1 MNINELKQISFQK
14 AEGFEN
20 IYFLN
25 GFSSNKNNKE
35 RILYRYRPFLSALKD
50 VRKKIKNAVHFFVD
64 YVKERNVSLMTK
76 AEWEQLYFYCTSK
89 NRRLK
94 R

>member
-1 MNINELKQISFQK
+1 MS
-14 AEGFEN
+14 G
-20 IYFLN
+20 
-25 GFSSNKNNKE
+25 
-35 RILYRYRPFLSALKD
+35 
-50 VRKKIKNAVHFFVD
+50 KKSKNAVHFFVD

>member
-1 MNINELKQISFQK
+1 MSGKK
-14 AEGFEN
+14 
-20 IYFLN
+20 
-25 GFSSNKNNKE
+25 SN
-35 RILYRYRPFLSALKD
+35 
-50 VRKKIKNAVHFFVD
+50 NAVHFFVD

-76 AEWEQLYFYCTSK
+76 AEWEKFYFYCTSK

>member
-1 MNINELKQISFQK
+1 MYLPDGKNKLTGNNLFRPVKAGRIFFKQ
-14 AEGFEN
+14 EN
-20 IYFLN
+20 RMS
-25 GFSSNKNNKE
+25 G
-35 RILYRYRPFLSALKD
+35 
-50 VRKKIKNAVHFFVD
+50 KKSKNAVHFFVD
-64 YVKERNVSLMTK
+64 YVKERNVSLITK